1 MTSYANSSEHP
12 FVAEGGIAP
21 AGNSPADPFE
31 ALDDLMTVIE
41 ALCQIGSRSGKYS
54 WPQGNFVYK

>member
-12 FVAEGGIAP
+12 FIAEGGIAP

-41 ALCQIGSRSGKYS
+41 ALCPV
-54 WPQGNFVYK
+54 WPQREVLPATGEFRL